1 MTQISSSP
9 LHGKINNP
17 APSLLE
23 SLESRVFLSAA
34 FAGIVSGN
42 ASTPTLCAEEDNVN
56 IPMAIPKGRRHVSFT
71 IEAVHP
77 AYEIGQDHRDADFT
91 NCPAGGPSAGPQ
103 ETVPLYDDHAATAV
117 FGVRDPNFHQPG
129 MKVRV
134 GKTVASGIHFIRI
147 IRRIANTD
155 SWPEVLVLY
164 SDGNLRLK
172 PQAPESGNDPIFGSS
187 VIVGP
192 AARSDRPVAN
202 IKSVT
207 YVPATDSLK
216 VIYRHGGRATLR
228 IARIDRGVARVVVTG
243 DYDSRPSLPFATFR
257 SMFVEDGNTDV
268 DHIHWTDSAGAHDE
282 SIMTFKS
289 ASASSFFFNREIWS
303 KHNTS
308 APDILISHLKLSR

>member
-1 MTQISSSP
+1 MTQSSNSP
-9 LHGKINNP
+9 LFGKISNP
-17 APSLLE
+17 TAPLVE
-23 SLESRVFLSAA
+23 SLESRLFLSAA
-34 FAGIVSGN
+34 IVSGN
-42 ASTPTLCAEEDNVN
+42 GSTPTLCAEEDNVN
-56 IPMAIPKGRRHVSFT
+56 IPMAIAKGRRHVSFT

-77 AYEIGQDHRDADFT
+77 SYDIGVDHRDADFT
-91 NCPAGGPSAGPQ
+91 NCPPGGPGNGPQ
-103 ETVPLYDDHAATAV
+103 ETVPLFDDHAATAV
-117 FGVRDPNFHQPG
+117 FGVRDPNFHQPA
-129 MKVRV
+129 MTVRV

-172 PQAPESGNDPIFGSS
+172 PQAPESGNDPVFGSS

-192 AARSDRPVAN
+192 AARADRPVAN

-216 VIYRHGGRATLR
+216 VVYRHGGRATLR
-228 IARIDRGVARVVVTG
+228 IARIDRRVARVVVTG
-243 DYDSRPSLPFATFR
+243 FYDARPNVPFATFR

-268 DHIHWTDSAGAHDE
+268 DHIRWSDSAGAHDE
-282 SIMTFKS
+282 SIMAFKS
-289 ASASSFFFNREIWS
+289 ASASLFFFGREIWS

-308 APDILISHLKLSR
+308 APDILISHLKVSR